1 MEATLTHPKASRPPR
16 CRHRTPSR
24 ELGRWPTLSTSSERA
39 LVAEAAGGDATAR
52 DELVQAFMP
61 AIGTLARIYRN
72 SPGVDHGELMQ
83 EGVVGLL
90 RALRRYQARMNTPF
104 WAYAS
109 WWVRQAMQGL
119 VADLTRPVALSDRAL
134 RAMARVKRARHAH
147 LQRYMR
153 EPSCG
158 ELALATSLPL
168 EQVETLLCLERV
180 PRSLEEPLGGE
191 SSSGRTAEDLLVD
204 PVGEDEYDRIVERTW
219 AQDVRVLTDTLDER
233 ERQVLFEHYGLDR
246 PPQTLRQIGSHFGL
260 SAERVRQIEE
270 QALDGLR
277 AALLARGIDP
287 SPPDDRG
294 RCA

>member
-1 MEATLTHPKASRPPR
+1 MEATIAHPKPR
-16 CRHRTPSR
+16 RSPRRRHRSPGHELEKWPS
-24 ELGRWPTLSTSSERA
+24 LSSSSERR
-39 LVAEAAGGDATAR
+39 LVVAAAGGDVSAR
-52 DELVQAFMP
+52 EDLVQAFMP

-72 SPGVDHGELMQ
+72 SPGVEHAELMQ

-90 RALRRYQARMNTPF
+90 RALRRYEARMNTPF

-119 VADLTRPVALSDRAL
+119 VTDLTRPVALSDRAL

-147 LQRYMR
+147 LQRHMR

-158 ELALATSLPL
+158 ELAQATSLPL
-168 EQVETLLCLERV
+168 DQVETLLSLERV

-204 PVGEDEYDRIVERTW
+204 PVGEDEYERIVDRTG
-219 AQDVRVLTDTLDER
+219 AKDVRVLTDVLDER
-233 ERQVLFEHYGLDR
+233 ERQVLFEHYGVDQ
-246 PPQTLRQIGSHFGL
+246 PPQTLREIGTHFGL

-277 AALLARGIDP
+277 AALLARSIDR
-287 SPPDDRG
+287 SPPEDRG

>member
-1 MEATLTHPKASRPPR
+1 MPR
-16 CRHRTPSR
+16 RSPRRRHRAHGH
-24 ELGRWPTLSTSSERA
+24 ELEKWPTLSSSSERR
-39 LVAEAAGGDATAR
+39 LVVAAAGGDVSAR
-52 DELVQAFMP
+52 EDLVQAFMP

-72 SPGVDHGELMQ
+72 SPGVEHAELMQ

-90 RALRRYQARMNTPF
+90 RALRRYEARMNTPF

-147 LQRYMR
+147 LQRHMR

-158 ELALATSLPL
+158 ELAEATSLPL
-168 EQVETLLCLERV
+168 DQVETLLSLERV

-204 PVGEDEYDRIVERTW
+204 PVGEDEYERIVDRTG
-219 AQDVRVLTDTLDER
+219 AKDVRVLTDVLDER
-233 ERQVLFEHYGLDR
+233 ERQVLFEHYGVDQ
-246 PPQTLRQIGSHFGL
+246 PPQTLREIGTHFGL

-277 AALLARGIDP
+277 AALLARSIDR
-287 SPPDDRG
+287 SPPEDRG

>member
-1 MEATLTHPKASRPPR
+1 
-16 CRHRTPSR
+16 
-24 ELGRWPTLSTSSERA
+24 
-39 LVAEAAGGDATAR
+39 
-52 DELVQAFMP
+52 MP

-72 SPGVDHGELMQ
+72 SPGVEHAELMQ

-90 RALRRYQARMNTPF
+90 RALRRYEARMNTPF

-147 LQRYMR
+147 LQLHMR

-158 ELALATSLPL
+158 ELAQATSLPL
-168 EQVETLLCLERV
+168 DQVETLLSLERV
-180 PRSLEEPLGGE
+180 PRSLDQPVGGE
-191 SSSGRTAEDLLVD
+191 TSSGRTAADLLVD
-204 PVGEDEYDRIVERTW
+204 PVAEDEYDRIVERTG
-219 AQDVRVLTDTLDER
+219 AKDVRALTDALDER
-233 ERQVLFEHYGLDR
+233 ERQVLFGHYGLDG
-246 PPQTLRQIGSHFGL
+246 PPQTLRQIGSQFGL

-277 AALLARGIDP
+277 AVLLPSSIDG
-287 SPPDDRG
+287 SPPEDRG